1 MTSMDVSERE
11 YTEHQIRERI
21 KELQAFYNLSELV
34 AREDISLD
42 ELFQEYANILPR
54 SWQYPAIACA
64 RIKVDG
70 SEFRSDN
77 FRESEWILSEPLKVH
92 GSVAGKIEVAYLEEM
107 PDSDVGP
114 FLKEERQLLKAIAER
129 LGHII
134 ERKRGEEE
142 VRKLLSEKEL
152 LLREVH
158 HRIKNNMS
166 TVMGMLSLQADAL
179 NDPSCASSLADA
191 RSRIQSMMVL
201 YDRLYRSSDFRA
213 ISTEEYIASLIDE
226 IVGNFP
232 NHRSVRIEKRIDDR
246 VLDAKTLSPVGIILN
261 ELLTNAMKHAFAGR
275 EEGLIGV
282 TFSFRDGH
290 AILDIYDDGVGIPE
304 DFDIKAST
312 GFGMQLVDMLTEQLG
327 GTLRVER
334 RQGTRFIIE
343 FDV

>member
-1 MTSMDVSERE
+1 MTFTEVSKGA

-42 ELFQEYANILPR
+42 ELFQEYTNILPE
-54 SWQYPAIACA
+54 SWQYPEITCA

-77 FRESEWILSEPLKVH
+77 FGESEWTLSEPLKVH
-92 GSVAGKIEVAYLEEM
+92 GSVAGKIEVAYLEKRPE
-107 PDSDVGP
+107 SDEGP
-114 FLKEERQLLKAIAER
+114 FLKEERQLLKALAER

-134 ERKRGEEE
+134 ERKRSEEA

-179 NDPSCASSLADA
+179 HDPSCASSLADA

-213 ISTEEYIASLIDE
+213 ISTEEYIAPLIDE
-226 IVGNFP
+226 IIGNFP
-232 NHRSVRIEKRIDDR
+232 DHGSVRIEKRIDDR

-261 ELLTNAMKHAFAGR
+261 ELITNAMKHAFTGR
-275 EEGLIGV
+275 KEGLIGV
-282 TFSFRDGH
+282 AFSFRDGH
-290 AILDIYDDGVGIPE
+290 ATLDIYDDGVGIPE
-304 DFDIKAST
+304 DFDIKTST